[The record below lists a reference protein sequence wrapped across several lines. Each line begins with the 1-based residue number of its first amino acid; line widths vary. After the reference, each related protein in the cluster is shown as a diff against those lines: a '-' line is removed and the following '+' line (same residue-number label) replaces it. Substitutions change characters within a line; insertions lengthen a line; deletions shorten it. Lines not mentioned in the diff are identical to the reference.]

1 MRESLTLL
9 SPHTP
14 NGSNTPLSPRVGALG
29 VRGHRAVRTVS
40 AVSGVS
46 DVTDPG
52 ARWQIVVALLV
63 NPERESR
70 RLAALL
76 DRLPTD
82 RRVHECLDD
91 CLRRRGAGRRSA

>member
-1 MRESLTLL
+1 MKPYEERKARERMAAGGTANITGKSMQDCTNLEA
-9 SPHTP
+9 
-14 NGSNTPLSPRVGALG
+14 G
-29 VRGHRAVRTVS
+29 RTVDKLAEKS
-40 AVSGVS
+40 
-46 DVTDPG
+46 G

-63 NPERESR
+63 NPERESN